1 MFVAIPPVQH
11 HPLLNHLRPFRLPLA
26 LHQKYTPR
34 WQLPQPCRHLRPLP
48 SPDLTSISPPFPLLG
63 ILLSSGLSSLP
74 IPLSPALIPHPPTP
88 PSLPLLSKSACL
100 RRLALPTSRRR
111 ASILRR
117 LHRLRCSEALPP
129 RLVSLPITLCLSSKP
144 RLLSL
149 LRPQPLHRRRMRP
162 LLAVHPSVSLPHAS
176 PQRPLLRLGPLL
188 RHLVALLTALWAL
201 PLPPFLP
208 LPLALGLSPPLL
220 RPEVRLPPR
229 RRLPHSP
236 PLPLHLLPPTR
247 MLSRP
252 LLLMHWLPPFIY
264 PRPPSPSRLLRPWS
278 SPPIHPPLP
287 LLALQRPHGRLHP
300 LRTPPRPLLV
310 QPLLRL
316 PPRRR
321 LPHSPPLPLHLLPP
335 TRMLSRP
342 LLLMHWL
349 PPFIYPRP
357 PSPSRLLRPWSSPPI
372 RLPLPLLA
380 LQRPHGRLHPLR
392 RPLPRPLLVQPLLL
406 LPPPSLRCVPRR
418 PRAAHPPSSPSS
430 PLAATSARHVALRR
444 PSLPLC
450 VLSTPCPPAA
460 PSSAALPADIP
471 PPAVVPPAAS
481 SPAVPSSIAASL
493 ALQLLPLLPFSHV
506 ARLALC
512 RSLAGPY
519 PGAPLPLPTC
529 RLLPLPQPP
538 PLPPTIKS

>member
-1 MFVAIPPVQH
+1 
-11 HPLLNHLRPFRLPLA
+11 
-26 LHQKYTPR
+26 
-34 WQLPQPCRHLRPLP
+34 
-48 SPDLTSISPPFPLLG
+48 
-63 ILLSSGLSSLP
+63 
-74 IPLSPALIPHPPTP
+74 
-88 PSLPLLSKSACL
+88 
-100 RRLALPTSRRR
+100 
-111 ASILRR
+111 
-117 LHRLRCSEALPP
+117 
-129 RLVSLPITLCLSSKP
+129 
-144 RLLSL
+144 
-149 LRPQPLHRRRMRP
+149 MRP

-278 SPPIHPPLP
+278 SPPI
-287 LLALQRPHGRLHP
+287 
-300 LRTPPRPLLV
+300 
-310 QPLLRL
+310 RL
-316 PPRRR
+316 P
-321 LPHSPPLPLHLLPP
+321 
-335 TRMLSRP
+335 
-342 LLLMHWL
+342 
-349 PPFIYPRP
+349 F
-357 PSPSRLLRPWSSPPI
+357 
-372 RLPLPLLA
+372 PLLA

-450 VLSTPCPPAA
+450 VLSPPCPPAA
-460 PSSAALPADIP
+460 PSSAALPADLP

-529 RLLPLPQPP
+529 LLLPLPQPP

>member
-48 SPDLTSISPPFPLLG
+48 SPDLTSISLPFPLLG

-300 LRTPPRPLLV
+300 LR
-310 QPLLRL
+310 
-316 PPRRR
+316 
-321 LPHSPPLPLHLLPP
+321 
-335 TRMLSRP
+335 
-342 LLLMHWL
+342 
-349 PPFIYPRP
+349 
-357 PSPSRLLRPWSSPPI
+357 
-372 RLPLPLLA
+372 
-380 LQRPHGRLHPLR
+380 

-406 LPPPSLRCVPRR
+406 LPPPSLRCVPSR

-444 PSLPLC
+444 PSLPLR
-450 VLSTPCPPAA
+450 VLSPPCPPAA
-460 PSSAALPADIP
+460 PPSAALPADIP

-529 RLLPLPQPP
+529 LLLPLPQPP